1 MSLTP
6 AAMSPAQP
14 PVLSDGVVTLRAYLP
29 TDAPA
34 LFEAVRE
41 SVEHLGEWLNWCT
54 DDYSLTD
61 SARWIVYA
69 HAQWRSGPNAIFG
82 VFDAANARLLGAVAI
97 DQVDSLQRTANIGY
111 WTRRS
116 ALGRGVATR
125 AVRLA
130 ARYALMSRTL
140 ERLEIVAACGNRP
153 SQRVAEKCGAV
164 LEGILRYRL
173 HHRGVSHDARVYSL
187 VRADLTSRL
196 D

>member
-130 ARYALMSRTL
+130 ARYALISRKL
-140 ERLEIVAACGNRP
+140 DRLEIVAACGNRP

-173 HHRGVSHDARVYSL
+173 HHRGVSHDARVYSP
-187 VRADLTSRL
+187 VRADLTSRV